1 MRDSL
6 LEQVDEIIQ
15 RQNGVDPLAKIETF
29 QVETAARRVLKA
41 LLENLVDIQK
51 GQNNKIKEY
60 TSKIDSNTRRIADM
74 EQ

>member
-41 LLENLVDIQK
+41 LLENFVDIQK

-74 EQ
+74 E

>member
-41 LLENLVDIQK
+41 LLENFVDIQK

>member
-1 MRDSL
+1 
-6 LEQVDEIIQ
+6 
-15 RQNGVDPLAKIETF
+15 VDPLAKIETF

-41 LLENLVDIQK
+41 LLENFVDIQK

>member
-1 MRDSL
+1 MIMAREAQEMRDSL

-41 LLENLVDIQK
+41 LLENFVDIQK
-51 GQNNKIKEY
+51 
-60 TSKIDSNTRRIADM
+60 
-74 EQ
+74 

>member
-1 MRDSL
+1 MIMAREAQEMRDSL

-41 LLENLVDIQK
+41 LLENFVDI
-51 GQNNKIKEY
+51 
-60 TSKIDSNTRRIADM
+60 
-74 EQ
+74 

>member
-41 LLENLVDIQK
+41 LLENFVDIQK
-51 GQNNKIKEY
+51 G
-60 TSKIDSNTRRIADM
+60 
-74 EQ
+74 

>member
-1 MRDSL
+1 M
-6 LEQVDEIIQ
+6 
-15 RQNGVDPLAKIETF
+15 DPLAKIETF

-41 LLENLVDIQK
+41 LLENFVDIQK

>member
-29 QVETAARRVLKA
+29 QVETAARWVLKA
-41 LLENLVDIQK
+41 LLENFVDIQK